1 MQFITVY
8 YSVITGRDSK
18 GLDFSLPTKYM
29 DYADYLVNFQLFY
42 RSIRNLGI
50 LSNKDLDFVKTR
62 TKGAALSSYPN
73 YDDNVLQHLSKEEF
87 LVLQNLRKK

>member
-29 DYADYLVNFQLFY
+29 DYADYSFNFLIC
-42 RSIRNLGI
+42 SIEV
-50 LSNKDLDFVKTR
+50 FVT
-62 TKGAALSSYPN
+62 
-73 YDDNVLQHLSKEEF
+73 
-87 LVLQNLRKK
+87 